1 MLALSFIKKKL
12 PKMRTF
18 EFSRQKS
25 KDIIWFQ
32 NQFEKW
38 DLFLAQKTLGLQI
51 SRK

>member
-25 KDIIWFQ
+25 NLFCFKV
-32 NQFEKW
+32 FE
-38 DLFLAQKTLGLQI
+38 FSRQKMAKI
-51 SRK
+51 EPCHV